1 MPSSSNGKGAAQHG
15 PIDVCKTIQTFA
27 QRIDSGCKIATVVR
41 SGNDLL
47 IKVKPGENETGSCL
61 RLLYAL
67 RMRFPFSSV
76 VAIEDNMQQRVL
88 IQILLHSQSEE
99 SKLAKDYVKSY
110 VILRALKSLSS
121 LCFISSVVSFGC
133 MFHASTSISQIE

>member
-1 MPSSSNGKGAAQHG
+1 MSRNSNGKGAAQKG
-15 PIDVCKTIQTFA
+15 AIDVCKTIQTFA

-47 IKVKPGENETGSCL
+47 VKVKPGENETGSCL

-76 VAIEDNMQQRVL
+76 AAIEDHTQQRVL
-88 IQILLHSQSEE
+88 IQILLHSHSEE
-99 SKLAKDYVKSY
+99 SKIAKDYVKSY
-110 VILRALKSLSS
+110 VIMRALKSLSS

-133 MFHASTSISQIE
+133 MFHAAISQPE